1 MKKKEISIYYLITII
16 FFIFIYIIQPIIES
30 HIKIITIASILLLVG
45 IFYAVKRIKK
55 LRIHYKDIALIIMI
69 LGILIRAMYIIYTPI
84 TERQHDVYSIN
95 DQGHLGYIYTIYQ
108 TGKLPDTNSI
118 QFYHPPLFHSI
129 AAGWLEVNDI
139 FSVSLDKSIE
149 GIQIITAIFSSL
161 IMLVAYRIVEKI
173 EIKNIYKI
181 LIMAVMA
188 FHPTFII
195 LAGSINNDVLMI
207 LLSFYIILYLIKWN
221 DNPNIKNTSVLAV
234 ITGCTVMTKVSGSI
248 MAVPIMYTFIRKI
261 FEIHK
266 TEKDK
271 LLRLFG
277 EFLLFGVISLS
288 LGLWHPIRNLVLF
301 SQPIGGVLLPA
312 EGLYVGQY
320 SVFQRFLTI
329 SFKELFGHIY
339 CAIPGDYNI
348 FAYIVKC
355 SILGEFT
362 YNNNINIYVTF
373 FKFVNLV
380 IILATVLCT
389 FMLIGKYKRKDK
401 NSFIIMILLITFFT
415 NIISYYS
422 FNVQYPYLCT
432 MDFRYIVPTIFT
444 GIVTICVVLDEFIK
458 NDIIKELIEYMI
470 ILFCILSFA
479 FFFII

>member
-16 FFIFIYIIQPIIES
+16 FFIFIYIIQPIIEN
-30 HIKIITIASILLLVG
+30 HIKIITIVSILLVVG
-45 IFYAVKRIKK
+45 VFYAIKRIKK
-55 LRIHYKDIALIIMI
+55 LRINYKDIVLIIMI

-161 IMLVAYRIVEKI
+161 IMLVAYRIVEEI

-181 LIMAVMA
+181 FIIAVMA

-221 DNPNIKNTSVLAV
+221 DDPNIKNTIILAI
-234 ITGCTVMTKVSGSI
+234 ITGCAVMTKVSGAI
-248 MAVPIMYTFIRKI
+248 MAVPIMYSFIKKI
-261 FEIHK
+261 FEVYK
-266 TEKDK
+266 AEKKK
-271 LLRLFG
+271 LLGLFG
-277 EFLLFGVISLS
+277 KFLLFGVISLP
-288 LGLWHPIRNLVLF
+288 LGLWHPIRNLIMF
-301 SQPIGGVLLPA
+301 NQKIGWVLLPD

-320 SVFQRFLTI
+320 SVFERFLSI
-329 SFKELFGHIY
+329 SFKELFGYKY
-339 CAIPGDYNI
+339 CAIPGDHNI
-348 FAYIVKC
+348 FSYIIKT

-362 YNNNINIYVTF
+362 YNNGIGVYVSLFKIIN
-373 FKFVNLV
+373 L
-380 IILATVLCT
+380 IIISITIICIFILLKK
-389 FMLIGKYKRKDK
+389 IKKNNN
-401 NSFIIMILLITFFT
+401 NSFITEILLITFFM
-415 NIISYYS
+415 NIASYYH
-422 FNVQYPYLCT
+422 FNIKYPYLCT

-444 GIVTICVVLDEFIK
+444 GIATICVILDEFVK

-470 ILFCILSFA
+470 ILFCILSFT

>member
-1 MKKKEISIYYLITII
+1 MKKKEILIYYLITII
-16 FFIFIYIIQPIIES
+16 FFIFIYIIQPIIEN
-30 HIKIITIASILLLVG
+30 HIKIITIVSILLVVG
-45 IFYAVKRIKK
+45 VFYAIKRIKK
-55 LRIHYKDIALIIMI
+55 LRINYKDIVLIIMI

-118 QFYHPPLFHSI
+118 QFYHPPLFHLI
-129 AAGWLEVNDI
+129 AAGWLKVNDI
-139 FSVSLDKSIE
+139 FNVELDRSIE

-161 IMLVAYRIVEKI
+161 IMLVSYRIVEKI

-221 DNPNIKNTSVLAV
+221 DDPNIKNTIILAI
-234 ITGCTVMTKVSGSI
+234 ITGCAVMTKVSGAI
-248 MAVPIMYTFIRKI
+248 MAVPIMYTFIKKI

-277 EFLLFGVISLS
+277 KFLLFGVISLP
-288 LGLWHPIRNLVLF
+288 LGLWHPIRNLILF
-301 SQPIGGVLLPA
+301 NQKIGWVLLPA
-312 EGLYVGQY
+312 DGLYVGQY
-320 SVFQRFLTI
+320 SFFERFLTI
-329 SFKELFGHIY
+329 SFKEMFGYTY
-339 CAIPGDYNI
+339 CVIPGDRNI
-348 FAYIVKC
+348 FSYIVKT
-355 SILGEFT
+355 SILGEFA
-362 YNNNINIYVTF
+362 YNNSIGIYVAL
-373 FKFVNLV
+373 FKIINL
-380 IILATVLCT
+380 IIISTTAICIFILLKK
-389 FMLIGKYKRKDK
+389 ISN
-401 NSFIIMILLITFFT
+401 NSFVTKILLITFFM
-415 NIISYYS
+415 NIASYYH
-422 FNVQYPYLCT
+422 FNIKYPYLCT

-444 GIVTICVVLDEFIK
+444 GIATICMVLDEFVK

-470 ILFCILSFA
+470 ILFCILSFT

>member
-1 MKKKEISIYYLITII
+1 MNKKEIIACYISIVLY
-16 FFIFIYIIQPIIES
+16 FILIYIIEPILENN
-30 HIKIITIASILLLVG
+30 IKIITIVSILLVVG
-45 IFYAVKRIKK
+45 VFYAIKRIKK
-55 LRIHYKDIALIIMI
+55 LRINYKDIVLIIMI

-118 QFYHPPLFHSI
+118 QFYHPPLFHLI
-129 AAGWLEVNDI
+129 AAGWLKVNNL
-139 FSVSLDKSIE
+139 FNVGLARSIE

-161 IMLVAYRIVEKI
+161 IMLVAYGIVEKI
-173 EIKNIYKI
+173 EIRNIYKI

-221 DNPNIKNTSVLAV
+221 DDPNIKNTSVLAV
-234 ITGCTVMTKVSGSI
+234 ITGCAVMTKVSGAI
-248 MAVPIMYTFIRKI
+248 MAVPIMYTFIKKI

-277 EFLLFGVISLS
+277 KFLLFGVISLP
-288 LGLWHPIRNLVLF
+288 LGLWHQIRNLVLF

-458 NDIIKELIEYMI
+458 NDIIKELIEYMV
-470 ILFCILSFA
+470 ILFCILSFV

>member
-16 FFIFIYIIQPIIES
+16 FFIFIYIIQPIIEN
-30 HIKIITIASILLLVG
+30 HIKIITIVSILLVVG
-45 IFYAVKRIKK
+45 IYYAAKQIKK
-55 LRIHYKDIALIIMI
+55 LRINYKDIVLIIMI

-118 QFYHPPLFHSI
+118 QFYHPPLFHLI
-129 AAGWLEVNDI
+129 AAGWLKVNDL
-139 FSVSLDKSIE
+139 FNVGLDRSIE

-173 EIKNIYKI
+173 EIRNIYKI
-181 LIMAVMA
+181 LIMVVMA

-221 DNPNIKNTSVLAV
+221 DDPNIKNTIILAI
-234 ITGCTVMTKVSGSI
+234 ITGCAVMTKVSGAI
-248 MAVPIMYTFIRKI
+248 MAAPIMYTFIKRI
-261 FEIHK
+261 FEVYK
-266 TEKDK
+266 VEKK
-271 LLRLFG
+271 NLLRLFG
-277 EFLLFGVISLS
+277 KFLLFGVISLP
-288 LGLWHPIRNLVLF
+288 LGLWHPIRNLIMF
-301 SQPIGGVLLPA
+301 NQKIGWVLLPA

-320 SVFQRFLTI
+320 SIFERFLSI
-329 SFKELFGHIY
+329 SFKELFDYTY
-339 CAIPGDYNI
+339 CAIPVDHNI
-348 FAYIVKC
+348 FSYIVKT

-362 YNNNINIYVTF
+362 YNNGIDVYVSLFKIIN
-373 FKFVNLV
+373 L
-380 IILATVLCT
+380 IIISITIICIFILLKK
-389 FMLIGKYKRKDK
+389 IKKISN
-401 NSFIIMILLITFFT
+401 NSFVTKILLITFFI
-415 NIISYYS
+415 NIVSYYH
-422 FNVQYPYLCT
+422 FNIQYPYICT

-444 GIVTICVVLDEFIK
+444 GIVTVCVVLDEFIK

-470 ILFCILSFA
+470 ILFCILSFT

>member
-16 FFIFIYIIQPIIES
+16 FFIFIYIIQPIIEN
-30 HIKIITIASILLLVG
+30 HIKIITIVSILLVVG
-45 IFYAVKRIKK
+45 IYYVAKQIKK
-55 LRIHYKDIALIIMI
+55 LRINYKDIVLIIMI
-69 LGILIRAMYIIYTPI
+69 LGILIRVMYIIYTPI

-118 QFYHPPLFHSI
+118 QFYHPPLFHLI
-129 AAGWLEVNDI
+129 AAGWLKVNDL
-139 FSVSLDKSIE
+139 FNVGLDRSIE

-173 EIKNIYKI
+173 EIRNIYKI

-221 DNPNIKNTSVLAV
+221 DDPNIKNTIILAI
-234 ITGCTVMTKVSGSI
+234 ITGCAVMTKVSGAI
-248 MAVPIMYTFIRKI
+248 MAVPIMYTFIKRI
-261 FEIHK
+261 FEVYK
-266 TEKDK
+266 VEKK
-271 LLRLFG
+271 NLLRLFG
-277 EFLLFGVISLS
+277 KFLLFGVISLP
-288 LGLWHPIRNLVLF
+288 LGLWHPMRNLIMF
-301 SQPIGGVLLPA
+301 NQKIGWVLLPA

-320 SVFQRFLTI
+320 SIFERFLSI
-329 SFKELFGHIY
+329 SFKELFDYTY
-339 CAIPGDYNI
+339 CAIPVDHNI
-348 FAYIVKC
+348 FSYIVKT

-362 YNNNINIYVTF
+362 YNNGIDVYVSLFKIIN
-373 FKFVNLV
+373 L
-380 IILATVLCT
+380 IIISITIICIFILLKK
-389 FMLIGKYKRKDK
+389 IKKISN
-401 NSFIIMILLITFFT
+401 NSFVTKILLITFFI
-415 NIISYYS
+415 NIVSYYH
-422 FNVQYPYLCT
+422 FNIQYPYICT

-444 GIVTICVVLDEFIK
+444 GIVTVCVVLDEFIK

-470 ILFCILSFA
+470 ILFCILSFT

>member
-1 MKKKEISIYYLITII
+1 MSKKEIFIYYISIVL
-16 FFIFIYIIQPIIES
+16 FFILIYIIEPLIKNYIRSITVGSIIL
-30 HIKIITIASILLLVG
+30 IIVG
-45 IFYAVKRIKK
+45 FYVAKQIKK
-55 LRIHYKDIALIIMI
+55 LKINYKNIILIIMI
-69 LGILIRAMYIIYTPI
+69 VGILTRAMYIIYTPI
-84 TERQHDVYSIN
+84 TERQHDVYGIN

-108 TGKLPDTNSI
+108 TGKLPETNSI

-129 AAGWLEVNDI
+129 AAGWLKVNDI

-161 IMLVAYRIVEKI
+161 IMLVAYRIVEEI

-181 LIMAVMA
+181 FIIAVMA

-195 LAGSINNDVLMI
+195 LAGSINNDILMI

-221 DNPNIKNTSVLAV
+221 DNPNIKNTIILAV
-234 ITGCTVMTKVSGSI
+234 ITGCSVMTKISGAI
-248 MAVPIMYTFIRKI
+248 MAVPIMYTFIKKI
-261 FEIHK
+261 IEIYR

-271 LLRLFG
+271 LLKLFG
-277 EFLLFGVISLS
+277 KFLLFGVISLS

-312 EGLYVGQY
+312 DGLYVGQY
-320 SVFQRFLTI
+320 SLFERFLTI
-329 SFKELFGHIY
+329 SFKEMFGYTY
-339 CAIPGDYNI
+339 CVIPGDYNI

-362 YNNNINIYVTF
+362 YNNINIYVTF
-373 FKFVNLV
+373 FKFINTI
-380 IILATVLCT
+380 IILAIVLCT
-389 FMLIGKYKRKDK
+389 FILIGKYKRKDK

-415 NIISYYS
+415 NMISYYS
-422 FNVQYPYLCT
+422 FNIQYPYLCT

-458 NDIIKELIEYMI
+458 NDIIKELIEYVV
-470 ILFCILSFA
+470 ILFCILSFV